1 MFRYEKQAF
10 LQSADNLKDVC
21 RELREC
27 EEGLRMLDLA
37 WKRNPD
43 MPAPRQRLTRS
54 LLALEQRETTLTLLE
69 RKMTSVSRIYEAAEQ
84 RVESL
89 AEEAVAGPRSE
100 SGSAA
105 AGETSADKSGL
116 MAEEKAGDQSEDMR
130 KLGSGYIGWEG
141 HVIPLRPLTPFR
153 PFPWIIRPY
162 RPFLIFPPRRP
173 RAIKRWILVA
183 LFRMLFPTDRW
194 LRPLFELH
202 PVEIPRIIRPLK
214 PLGLQEAGFLS
225 PVRQKRRARL
235 DRLFRAEP

>member
-10 LQSADNLKDVC
+10 LRSADNLKDVC
-21 RELREC
+21 RDLREC
-27 EEGLRMLDLA
+27 EEALRMLDLA

-54 LLALEQRETTLTLLE
+54 LLALEQRETSLTLLE

-89 AEEAVAGPRSE
+89 VEETPAGPGRE
-100 SGSAA
+100 SGTAA
-105 AGETSADKSGL
+105 AGETAADKAGL
-116 MAEEKAGDQSEDMR
+116 MAEKKTGDQSESMS
-130 KLGSGYIGWEG
+130 KLGTGYIGWEG
-141 HVIPLRPLTPFR
+141 HVIPLRPLKPFK

-173 RAIKRWILVA
+173 LPIRRWILVA
-183 LFRMLFPTDRW
+183 LFRTLFPKDRW

-202 PVEIPRIIRPLK
+202 PVEIPRFIRLLK

-225 PVRQKRRARL
+225 PVRQERRARL
-235 DRLFRAEP
+235 DRLFRT